1 MKLIYITIF
10 LGVLAVNAGA
20 VLNGAWFNAGVAPYA
35 SPYAAY
41 STISAE
47 VEAVLENG
55 DTFHGFVL
63 IYDQGI
69 YVVYEDNRRDFIEIE
84 PGLTIEKKGRSEVR
98 FELPGGD
105 VIIGEAASRVNG
117 QRLFLREDTP
127 CPRRSFV
134 LIFSDKYNY
143 EPNLEK
149 IKSLKIE
156 NITEAEALYSFDEGE
171 SLFK

>member
-1 MKLIYITIF
+1 MKPIYMTI
-10 LGVLAVNAGA
+10 VLSILAINAGA

-41 STISAE
+41 SMVSAE

-55 DTFHGFVL
+55 DVFRGPVL
-63 IYDQGI
+63 IYEQGI

-84 PGLTIEKKGRSEVR
+84 SGLTIEKKGRGEVR
-98 FELPGGD
+98 FELPGGEI
-105 VIIGEAASRVNG
+105 VQGKAASRVNG

-156 NITEAEALYSFDEGE
+156 NVTKMTTDNSIDESE
-171 SLFK
+171 SLFE

>member
-1 MKLIYITIF
+1 MRLIYAMIV
-10 LGVLAVNAGA
+10 LGVLVVNAGA
-20 VLNGAWFNAGVAPYA
+20 VLNGAWFNAGVAPYE

-55 DTFHGFVL
+55 DTFRGAVL
-63 IYDQGI
+63 IYEQGLYI
-69 YVVYEDNRRDFIEIE
+69 AYGENRREFIKIE
-84 PGLTIEKKGRSEVR
+84 PGLTIEKKGRGKIR
-98 FELPGGD
+98 LELPGGE
-105 VIIGEAASRVNG
+105 VIVGEAASRVNG

-127 CPRRSFV
+127 RPHRSFV

-149 IKSLKIE
+149 IKSLKIKSIAGAKA
-156 NITEAEALYSFDEGE
+156 NNSFDEGE
-171 SLFK
+171 SLFE

>member
-1 MKLIYITIF
+1 MKPIYMTIV
-10 LGVLAVNAGA
+10 LSVLAINAGA
-20 VLNGAWFNAGVAPYA
+20 VLNGAWFNDDVAPYA
-35 SPYAAY
+35 SPYGAY
-41 STISAE
+41 SKISAE

-55 DTFHGFVL
+55 EIFRGAVL
-63 IYDQGI
+63 IYEQGI

-84 PGLTIEKKGRSEVR
+84 PGLTIEKKGRGEVR
-98 FELPGGD
+98 FELPGGEI
-105 VIIGEAASRVNG
+105 VKGKAASRVNG

-156 NITEAEALYSFDEGE
+156 NVTKMTDKSFNEGE
-171 SLFK
+171 SLFE